1 MLPISTLSPYQFLEP
16 FMKAGGKM
24 SGDSREINTGDT
36 FLAYPVGNERQS
48 TDNRSYITNGL
59 NNGAALVLYEPLGL
73 EKILDK
79 KELDKILNNDKCILH
94 HELV

>member
-1 MLPISTLSPYQFLEP
+1 M
-16 FMKAGGKM
+16 
-24 SGDSREINTGDT
+24 
-36 FLAYPVGNERQS
+36 FLAYPVGNERQL

-79 KELDKILNNDKCILH
+79 KN
-94 HELV
+94 